1 MIKLQI
7 LPERIVQMGITGEI
21 VKTGEPILIPK
32 AITENGT
39 YAASD
44 DGANGYNSVTV
55 NVDMD
60 QAYDKGKQ
68 EEYDR
73 FWDTYQE
80 CGNRTDYDYAF
91 YYGWTQENFKPKYKM
106 VPTKMIRGFSY
117 LNIPDF
123 VNSCELD
130 TSQCVDMAYA
140 LSGPGFEH
148 IGVID
153 LSSCTDGCHGLFS
166 GSVNLHTV
174 DKIIYHEGVTR
185 GELFYNCPNL
195 VNLTIE
201 GTIACDYKMNYC
213 GKLSAQSVQSII
225 NALKDFAGT
234 GSEYTK
240 TLTFNAAVGK
250 KLTDAQKATITAKN
264 WTLVY

>member
-1 MIKLQI
+1 
-7 LPERIVQMGITGEI
+7 
-21 VKTGEPILIPK
+21 
-32 AITENGT
+32 
-39 YAASD
+39 
-44 DGANGYNSVTV
+44 
-55 NVDMD
+55 
-60 QAYDKGKQ
+60 
-68 EEYDR
+68 
-73 FWDTYQE
+73 
-80 CGNRTDYDYAF
+80 
-91 YYGWTQENFKPKYKM
+91 
-106 VPTKMIRGFSY
+106 MIRGFSY